1 MMVLLSLPRQGPS
14 ALDNKRKPSCR
25 HQVASSGS
33 GTCPTIARVVCEDRD
48 MPDIAVRRVD
58 FGYFV
63 RPPAETG
70 TGQPRVDACLG
81 YVVDHPQGVL
91 LFDTGMGA
99 HPEVDAYYRPRRVG
113 LHAALAT
120 AGVQTADLSVAA
132 NCHLHFD
139 HCGGNPLLGPIP
151 VFVQTA
157 ELDAALRTPD
167 YTLPELIEA
176 SRFEQ
181 VTGEV
186 EVLPGVFL
194 MPTPGHTDGHQSLVV
209 RRADGA
215 VILAGQTHDT
225 ATQYAADQLAWR
237 GRRDGHSEPL
247 PDIPA
252 WLDALQHLDPR
263 VVYFAHDRSVWTP

>member
-1 MMVLLSLPRQGPS
+1 M
-14 ALDNKRKPSCR
+14 AD
-25 HQVASSGS
+25 VA
-33 GTCPTIARVVCEDRD
+33 VQ
-48 MPDIAVRRVD
+48 RVD

-63 RPPAETG
+63 RPAEETG
-70 TGQPRVDACLG
+70 TDRARVEPCLG
-81 YVVDHPQGVL
+81 YLVDHPRGRL

-99 HPEVDAYYRPRRVG
+99 HPEVDAHYRPRRTG
-113 LHAALAT
+113 LREALA
-120 AGVQTADLSVAA
+120 AVGALVADLSVAA

-151 VFVQTA
+151 VFAQAA
-157 ELDAALRTPD
+157 ELDAALRTPH
-167 YTLPELIEA
+167 YTLPELIEPT
-176 SRFEQ
+176 RFET

-215 VILAGQTHDT
+215 VILAGQSHDT

-237 GRRDGHSEPL
+237 AQRDGHGQPL
-247 PDIPA
+247 PDVPPWI
-252 WLDALQHLDPR
+252 DALQHLDPR
-263 VVYFAHDRSVWTP
+263 IVYFAHDRSVWTP